1 MAELNR
7 PLRALTS
14 GLVGA
19 CALNLLH
26 ESVRRFVPNAPRADI
41 LGMRAIAKGL
51 LAADVE
57 PPTGKPLH
65 RAALVG
71 DLISNTVYYGAVG
84 FGKAKYAWASGT
96 VLGVLAGAGAVA
108 LPGPMGLGEAPTNRT
123 TATQAMTVGWYLFG
137 GLVTA
142 ATYRLL
148 SNKK

>member
-19 CALNLLH
+19 CALTLLH

-51 LAADVE
+51 LAVNAE
-57 PPTGKPLH
+57 PPADKPLH
-65 RAALVG
+65 QLALAG
-71 DLISNTVYYGAVG
+71 DIVSNALYYSAIG
-84 FGKAKYAWASGT
+84 FGKANNALLIGT
-96 VLGVLAGAGAVA
+96 TLGVLAGAGAVA

-137 GLVTA
+137 GLVA
-142 ATYRLL
+142 AVTYRLL
-148 SNKK
+148 DKQ

>member
-1 MAELNR
+1 MAKLSR
-7 PLRALTS
+7 PLRALSS
-14 GLVGA
+14 GLAGA
-19 CALNLLH
+19 CALTLLH

-57 PPTGKPLH
+57 PPADKPLH
-65 RAALVG
+65 RVALVG
-71 DLISNTVYYGAVG
+71 DIVSNAVYYSAIGL
-84 FGKAKYAWASGT
+84 GKADNALLSGT

-137 GLVTA
+137 GLVA
-142 ATYRLL
+142 AAMYRRLAG
-148 SNKK
+148 K